1 MGPVHAKIALS
12 GGRARVT
19 LWAEN
24 ADTAER
30 LRGGAGELTQA
41 LVADDLAAQV
51 AVYPGA
57 PPAPPPPAAGQFV
70 DRDL

>member
-1 MGPVHAKIALS
+1 VHARIALS
-12 GGRARVT
+12 GGGGRVT

-30 LRGGAGELTQA
+30 LRAEAGRLTQA
-41 LVADDLAAQV
+41 LGDDKLAAQV

-57 PPAPPPPAAGQFV
+57 PPAPTPPSPGRFA
-70 DRDL
+70 DRAL